1 MDIFLAGT
9 AVNLITVLSDKSG
22 NPLKVTSI
30 EYRISDESG
39 TELVPLQAL
48 SGFVAE
54 SPQAVIEVSAEN
66 NIIADTAASGLR
78 AVELHCVVAGNTIV
92 INTGYIV
99 ELADPLVVGTNSFQ
113 TYAQAEFNAVSLPNL
128 AGWDKSSESERM
140 AALSDAR
147 DHIVQLSFTQLNS
160 NVNWGQDSLNFVP
173 EGTYSTN
180 YVSNGDMFLF
190 NGNLALLTPLQFSKL
205 PDKFKLALSKAQIV
219 EADSILGGNVVDSR
233 RREGLL
239 LESIGEVKQMYRSG
253 KPLDLPVS
261 RRALSYLSYFVT
273 FSKKV
278 GR

>member
-48 SGFVAE
+48 SSFVAE

-66 NIIADTAASGLR
+66 NIIADTAALGLR

-128 AGWDKSSESERM
+128 AGWDKSSESERI